1 MKIAVAANQ
10 AQISE
15 HFSKCEGFRIYEF
28 SGNTIHVDDY
38 FDNDADV
45 KGQLPDILSAKGVS
59 VVIADGIGSGQIGK
73 LEEKGIQIY
82 KGISG
87 EIAEAVFKLHK
98 GELVSTDKPHH
109 SCGGHSG
116 GVCGCSGASV
126 LPSAGGC
133 GCK

>member
-1 MKIAVAANQ
+1 MKVAVAANQ

-15 HFSKCEGFRIYEF
+15 HFSKCEGFRVYEF
-28 SGNTIHVDDY
+28 EGNNIHVDDY
-38 FDNDADV
+38 FENGPEV
-45 KGQLPDILSAKGVS
+45 KGQLPDILAAKGVS
-59 VVIADGIGSGQIGK
+59 VIIADGIGSGQIEK
-73 LEEKGIQIY
+73 LAAKGIQIY

-87 EIAEAVFKLHK
+87 EISEAVFALHR
-98 GELVSTDKPHH
+98 GELTSVDKPHH

-126 LPSAGGC
+126 LPSAGC